1 MCIPLITH
9 RYIQVS
15 STCLSSHKYTVHR
28 YKSNFMRTIDNSQVH
43 ASLKYI
49 HVKPQIHRH
58 KSSFMNTIHNSQVHA
73 KVPSTCKINHK
84 YIGTNQAHKYKQ
96 VNTKAICKTK
106 NHEKSL
112 KKPFKKTCKKITFQ
126 CKLIYIEM

>member
-1 MCIPLITH
+1 MSIPLITH

-28 YKSNFMRTIDNSQVH
+28 YKSSFMRTIDNSQVH

-49 HVKPQIHRH
+49 LVKPQIHRH

-73 KVPSTCKINHK
+73 KASSTCKLNRK
-84 YIGTNQAHKYKQ
+84 CIGTNQAHKYKQ
-96 VNTKAICKTK
+96 VITKAIFTTK

-112 KKPFKKTCKKITFQ
+112 KKPFKKHVKQLHFNVN
-126 CKLIYIEM
+126 

>member
-1 MCIPLITH
+1 MSIPLITH

-28 YKSNFMRTIDNSQVH
+28 YKSSFMRTIDNSQVH

-49 HVKPQIHRH
+49 LVKPQIHRH

-73 KVPSTCKINHK
+73 KASSTCKLNHK
-84 YIGTNQAHKYKQ
+84 CIGTNQAHKYKQ
-96 VNTKAICKTK
+96 VITKAIFKTK
-106 NHEKSL
+106 NDEKYL